1 MSHVENKTEDHYPY
15 FTTKGLDYVES
26 ESNWEDRFP
35 EKEFAININKHGSNS
50 TGTTTPGSQVVP
62 NYGKYITQLAANKM
76 IGRFLE
82 AARERAIE
90 IIRVVESEEKSSDEK
105 NQTDSKQNLL
115 TTRQLFALEQILI
128 STHGYTVFSKEVLSF
143 ILSQKECVGIKFYF
157 CINHENKLSLVL
169 VGVDAKGC
177 DIGASPENCS
187 IFDYFND
194 KFQSEQKAD
203 TSQESRDPSG
213 KAIKDTENTIQSV
226 RESTAI
232 VEVGGPNDS
241 KASLVSL
248 YDVLTRSE
256 FLPDSYS
263 KAVKEFFNPDLLARQ
278 L

>member
-1 MSHVENKTEDHYPY
+1 MSHVENKIEDHYPY

-26 ESNWEDRFP
+26 ASNWEDRFP
-35 EKEFAININKHGSNS
+35 EKEFAININKNSDDS
-50 TGTTTPGSQVVP
+50 TGTTAPGSQVVP

-90 IIRVVESEEKSSDEK
+90 IIRVVEAEAKLSNEDEQINSE
-105 NQTDSKQNLL
+105 QNPL
-115 TTRQLFALEQILI
+115 TARQLFVLEQILI

-169 VGVDAKGC
+169 VGVDGKGG
-177 DIGASPENCS
+177 DIGASPENSS

-194 KFQSEQKAD
+194 KFQPEQKTD
-203 TSQESRDPSG
+203 TSEDSRESSEKPV
-213 KAIKDTENTIQSV
+213 KDTENTILTERQ
-226 RESTAI
+226 STAI
-232 VEVGGPNDS
+232 VEVGGPNDT

-256 FLPDSYS
+256 FLPDSYTKS
-263 KAVKEFFNPDLLARQ
+263 VKQFFNPDLLASQ